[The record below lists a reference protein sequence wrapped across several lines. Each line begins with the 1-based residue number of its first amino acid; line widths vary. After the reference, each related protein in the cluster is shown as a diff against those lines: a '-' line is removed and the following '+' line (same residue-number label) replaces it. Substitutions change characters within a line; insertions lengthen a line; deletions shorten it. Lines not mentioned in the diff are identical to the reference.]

1 MYVDHM
7 YHARIDKAASSSIAN
22 DAASLVS
29 KGTQMN
35 LSSIAQKLILLI
47 VVPLVALTILAGIQI
62 YQAYVSY
69 QNSAQTD
76 ALMKISVSAGNLI
89 HALQRERGATAGYL
103 QSKGQ
108 KFSDVLPEI
117 RIKTD
122 ENLAEFQ
129 KEIISIRFIDV
140 PALAKSLE
148 ESQGTLNE
156 VSNVRKMASQ
166 LTLAVPEEVAYYS
179 GAISKL
185 IDAMGV
191 GIEFN
196 RDAAISQKMIAYLS
210 FVRAK
215 ENAGQERALVTA
227 ALAANRVDPT
237 QYRVILAKI
246 NNQDAYLNDFR
257 SIAAPEEKAS
267 LESVLTGTPAK
278 EVSRFRDILINKSV
292 QGDFG
297 VEPTEWFKTISLK
310 IEGFRNTESLITNQ
324 IDDNANLLLR
334 TSRAELISV
343 LIAGMLAIT
352 LTITVSVWVARSI
365 SVPLNEMVKCTE
377 KSIAENDF
385 TGKVPERGA
394 AEVIRTGKA
403 LNLLMSKFR
412 KIIIDTKQSSDLITN
427 AAHSLAVSSNEVKE
441 NSLVQSSAAESV
453 AAAVEQSSVSI
464 SETATN
470 AQEAAQLVVHARN
483 DSKNAGIVMKDTV
496 DKMTGVAKLI
506 SESGESVHRLDE
518 SSQKIGHIVQVIK
531 EIADQTNL
539 LALNAAIEAARAG
552 EQGRGFAVVAD
563 EVRKLADRT
572 GSATGEIAGLIKS
585 IQDEIGGTVIAMQQA
600 NLHASTSL
608 ELVNQSANALHKID
622 EDDQEVS
629 NDVQNI
635 SSALAEQDSAIRQI
649 AVNIEQIAQMTESNN
664 NAATANNQTASELD
678 RLASQL
684 RNSVSAFKV

>member
-1 MYVDHM
+1 M
-7 YHARIDKAASSSIAN
+7 KFASI
-22 DAASLVS
+22 V
-29 KGTQMN
+29 
-35 LSSIAQKLILLI
+35 QKLILLVI
-47 VVPLVALTILAGIQI
+47 VPLAALTILAGILV
-62 YQAYVSY
+62 YQAYTSY
-69 QNSAQTD
+69 QNSAQTH
-76 ALMKISVSAGNLI
+76 ALMKVSVSAGNLI
-89 HALQRERGATAGYL
+89 HTLQIERGATAGYL

-108 KFSDVLPEI
+108 KFSEVLPGM

-122 ENLAEFQ
+122 ERLAEFK
-129 KEIISIRFIDV
+129 KEVSGIDSNDL
-140 PALAKSLE
+140 PALAKSLA
-148 ESQGTLNE
+148 ESHDKLNE
-156 VSNVRKMASQ
+156 IGNIRQKASQ
-166 LTLAVPEEVAYYS
+166 LTLTVPDEVAYYS
-179 GAISKL
+179 GTISKL
-185 IDAMGV
+185 IAAMSV

-227 ALAANRVDPT
+227 AFAANRIEPQ
-237 QYRVILAKI
+237 QYRVILTKFD
-246 NNQDAYLNDFR
+246 NQDAYLNDFR
-257 SIAAPEEKAS
+257 SIAGSAEKTS
-267 LESVLTGTPAK
+267 LESVLADTPAK
-278 EVSRFRDILINKSV
+278 DVSRLRDILISKSD
-292 QGDFG
+292 QGNFG
-297 VEPTEWFKTISLK
+297 VEPAEWFKTISLK
-310 IEGFRNTESLITNQ
+310 IEGLHNTENLITSQ
-324 IDDNANLLLR
+324 IDAAANSRLEASR
-334 TSRAELISV
+334 TELIAV
-343 LIAGMLAIT
+343 LVAGVLAIT
-352 LTITVSVWVARSI
+352 LTVMVSVWVARSI
-365 SVPLNEMVKCTE
+365 SVPLNEMVRYTE

-394 AEVIRTGKA
+394 AEVVRTGKA
-403 LNLLMSKFR
+403 LNLLMTNFR
-412 KIIIDTKQSSDLITN
+412 KIIIDTKQSSDQITT

-470 AQEAAQLVVHARN
+470 AQAAAQLVIHARN

-496 DKMTGVAKLI
+496 NKMTGVAKLI
-506 SESGESVHRLDE
+506 SDSGDSVHRLDD

-572 GSATGEIAGLIKS
+572 GSATGEIASLIKS

-600 NLHASTSL
+600 NLHAGSSL
-608 ELVNQSANALHKID
+608 DLVNQSANALHKID
-622 EDDQEVS
+622 ADDEEVS
-629 NDVQNI
+629 VDVQNI
-635 SSALAEQDSAIRQI
+635 SNALAEQDSAIRQI

-664 NAATANNQTASELD
+664 NAATANNQTAAELD
-678 RLASQL
+678 RLATQL